1 MDDISKPERET
12 QRRVIALFRDELE
25 YDYLGDWSE
34 RVGNRQV
41 EDGLLTDWLTRR
53 GHTPAQIA
61 IALHKLHTEADNS
74 TRTLYEN
81 NRAVY
86 QLLRY
91 GVPVQAQAGQ
101 KHETVHLI
109 DWIDPLANHFAI
121 AEEVTLRGGFERRPD
136 LVLYVNGM
144 AMAVIELKNSR
155 VSIGDGIG
163 QLLSNQKVA
172 FNAWFFSTV
181 QLVFAGSDS
190 EGLQYGTIE
199 TAAKFFLKWKEDE
212 ADDSRYKLDKYLLK
226 ICGKERLI
234 ELMRDFVLFDGGIKK
249 VPRVHQYFGI
259 QAAQQYARR
268 REGGIIW
275 HTQGSGKSIVMVLL
289 ARWLLRDNPHARVV
303 VITDRDE
310 LDKQIERVFADAGET
325 IYRTHSGRDL
335 MRQLGQA
342 SPRLLCSLV
351 HKFGLEA
358 RGKSD
363 DEFEAFL
370 KDLQAQPSPAV
381 GEVFV
386 FIDECHRTQSGRL
399 HKVMKA
405 LMPDSVFI
413 GFTGTPLLKKDK
425 ETSLE
430 VFGGYIHTYK
440 FGEAV
445 ADEVVLDLIYEARDI
460 DQKLGEHTRIDQWFD
475 AKTKGLNDWQ
485 KDELKKSWGTLQR
498 VLSSRSRMERVV
510 EDVVFDFSVKPR
522 LSSERGNAILVARS
536 ILDACRY
543 FSLFQKTPLRGKCA
557 VVTSY
562 NPQARDVSQEDT
574 GDNTD
579 TDKQFIYDTYTDL
592 LKSVQPSPGKGK
604 TETYEDQAKKLFVA
618 EPANMRLLIVV
629 DKLLT
634 GFDAPSCTYLYIDK
648 SMQDHGLFQAICRTN
663 RLDGDDK
670 DFGYIVDYKDLFK
683 KLVNEKGTGALQVYS
698 SELDHSAGGAD
709 PAVLMQDRLE
719 KGRERLDD
727 ALEALSLLCEP
738 VAPPKSDRDY
748 IRYFCGN
755 TEISSDLAERAPRR
769 SALYKAAVAL
779 VRAYGNLADDLSGAG
794 YDGSAIA
801 RIKGDVKRYIDL
813 REVVRRASGESLDLR
828 PYEADMRHLI
838 DTYIEAKAPRKIS
851 PFENLGLLDL
861 ISRTGLAEAIESLPD
876 GIKSSK
882 DTIAETIENNV
893 RSKII
898 QEHLN
903 NPAYYEKMSAL
914 LDEVIKFRKEQ
925 ADKYEEYLK
934 KVADLVAK
942 VQAGHAEDTPEPL
955 KRSPG
960 LRAIYDNLV
969 MPPPRPSTANLRDGT
984 GPLPT
989 PDPKLRLAVDLDEAI
1004 KRVRN
1009 ASWRGHAARENRIK
1023 REALMPLLNDVA
1035 EVERIFDIIKQ
1046 QPEY

>member
-12 QRRVIALFRDELE
+12 QRRVIALFRDELG
-25 YDYLGDWSE
+25 YDYLGDWSDRE
-34 RVGNRQV
+34 NNRQV

-53 GHTPAQIA
+53 GHSHAQIV
-61 IALHKLHTEADNS
+61 IALHKLHTEADNP

-81 NRAVY
+81 NHAVY

-91 GVPVQAQAGQ
+91 GVPVQTDAGRP
-101 KHETVHLI
+101 HETVQFI
-109 DWIDPLANHFAI
+109 DWGSTKDNDFAI

-136 LVLYVNGM
+136 LVLYVNGI
-144 AMAVIELKNSR
+144 AVAVIELKSSR
-155 VSIGDGIG
+155 VSIGDGIR
-163 QLLSNQKVA
+163 QLLSNQEPA

-190 EGLQYGTIE
+190 EGLQYGTIG
-199 TAAKFFLKWKEDE
+199 TPAKFFLKWKEDE
-212 ADDSRYKLDKYLLK
+212 VDDSRYKLDKYLLK
-226 ICGKERLI
+226 MCRKDRLV

-259 QAAQQYARR
+259 KAAQQHARER
-268 REGGIIW
+268 RGGIIW

-289 ARWLLRDNPHARVV
+289 ARWLLQDNPHARVV

-310 LDKQIERVFADAGET
+310 LDKQIERVFDDAGEK
-325 IYRTHSGRDL
+325 IHRTRSGRDL

-358 RGKSD
+358 RGKQD
-363 DEFEAFL
+363 KEFEAFL
-370 KDLQAQPSPAV
+370 DELQSQPSPTV

-386 FIDECHRTQSGRL
+386 FVDECHRTQSGRL

-405 LMPDSVFI
+405 LMPNAVFI
-413 GFTGTPLLKKDK
+413 GFTGTPLLKGDK
-425 ETSLE
+425 ATSLE

-445 ADEVVLDLIYEARDI
+445 EDEVVLDLVYEARDI
-460 DQKLGEHTRIDQWFD
+460 DQQLGSSERIDQWFE

-485 KDELKKSWGTLQR
+485 KDELKKTWGTLQR

-536 ILDACRY
+536 ILDACKY
-543 FSLFQKTPLRGKCA
+543 FSLFQKTPLKGRCA

-562 NPQARDVSQEDT
+562 NPQVRDVTLEET
-574 GDNTD
+574 GANNE
-579 TDKQFIYDTYTDL
+579 TDKQFIYNTYTDL
-592 LKSVQPSPGKGK
+592 LQDVQPSHGRNK
-604 TETYEDQAKKLFVA
+604 TEVYEDQAKQLFV
-618 EPANMRLLIVV
+618 EQPANMRLLIVV

-634 GFDAPSCTYLYIDK
+634 GFDAPPCTYLYIDK

-683 KLVNEKGTGALQVYS
+683 KLVNEQGTGALQVYS
-698 SELDHSAGGAD
+698 SELDHSDGGAD
-709 PAVLMQDRLE
+709 PAVMMQDRLA

-738 VAPPKSDRDY
+738 VEPPKADRDH

-755 TEISSDLAERAPRR
+755 TEIASDLKQREPRR
-769 SALYKAAVAL
+769 VALYKAAVAL
-779 VRAYGNLADDLSGAG
+779 LRAYGNLADDLAGAG
-794 YDGSAIA
+794 YGVGDIA
-801 RIKGDVKRYIDL
+801 RIKSEVRRYTDL
-813 REVVRRASGESLDLR
+813 REVIRRASGETLDLK

-851 PFENLGLLDL
+851 PFDDIGLLEL
-861 ISRTGLAEAIESLPD
+861 IARSGMADAISQLPE
-876 GIKSSK
+876 GIKGSK
-882 DTIAETIENNV
+882 DAIAETIENNV

-903 NPAYYEKMSAL
+903 NPAYYDRMSAL
-914 LDEVIKFRKEQ
+914 LDEVIRFRKEQ
-925 ADKYEEYLK
+925 ADRYEEYLK
-934 KVADLVAK
+934 KIADLVGK
-942 VQAGHAEDTPEPL
+942 VQAGHVDDTPEPL
-955 KRSPG
+955 KRSAG

-969 MPPPRPSTANLRDGT
+969 MAPPPATMNLQDEA
-984 GPLPT
+984 GPLPL
-989 PDPKLRLAVDLDEAI
+989 PDPKLKLAVDIDEA
-1004 KRVRN
+1004 VRRERH
-1009 ASWRGHAARENRIK
+1009 ASWRGNAARENHIK
-1023 REALMPLLNDVA
+1023 REALMPLLKDVA
-1035 EVERIFDIIKQ
+1035 EVERIFEILKQ